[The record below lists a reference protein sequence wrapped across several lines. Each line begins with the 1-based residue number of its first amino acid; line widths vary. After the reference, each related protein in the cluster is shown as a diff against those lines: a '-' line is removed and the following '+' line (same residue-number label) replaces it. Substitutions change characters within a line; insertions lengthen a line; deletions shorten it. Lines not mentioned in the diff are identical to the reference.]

1 MARNPFRG
9 FMNFLR
15 LLRHMPSNTGGRY
28 TAGSNEIRDAARA
41 VHAPNAR
48 GPVGTGRIRDKM
60 VGKVIADS
68 HNKAK
73 H

>member
-1 MARNPFRG
+1 MARSPFRR

-15 LLRHMPSNTGGRY
+15 LLRHMPQDTTGRY
-28 TAGSNEIRDAARA
+28 DAGAREIRDAARA

-60 VGKVIADS
+60 VGKAIADS
-68 HNKAK
+68 HKKAK